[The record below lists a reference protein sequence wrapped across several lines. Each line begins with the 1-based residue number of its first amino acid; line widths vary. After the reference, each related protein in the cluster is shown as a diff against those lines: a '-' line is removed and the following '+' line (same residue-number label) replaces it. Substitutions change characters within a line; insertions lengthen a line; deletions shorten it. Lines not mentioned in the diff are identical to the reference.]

1 MGIEIP
7 TEKVFIAQKAMI
19 AKCNRYEAT
28 RVEWNIAGQ
37 FFILFKTVMRR
48 KVFYYCK
55 TMNSLTFMSGV
66 VLYQGV
72 TKKCR
77 LS

>member
-28 RVEWNIAGQ
+28 GGVEHCWAI
-37 FFILFKTVMRR
+37 FHYF
-48 KVFYYCK
+48 
-55 TMNSLTFMSGV
+55 
-66 VLYQGV
+66 
-72 TKKCR
+72 
-77 LS
+77 